1 MAVSTSSLLVQTPL
15 EADSFSSMNG
25 IIMRHKVKF
34 SIFALEKF
42 SIEEDIE
49 KRAVVALTVGL
60 PVTASGTSSQKN
72 RLLMNDGVKDLLLNE
87 KD

>member
-1 MAVSTSSLLVQTPL
+1 MAVSTSSLLVQTP

-42 SIEEDIE
+42 STSTEEDIE
-49 KRAVVALTVGL
+49 KRAVVAL
-60 PVTASGTSSQKN
+60 
-72 RLLMNDGVKDLLLNE
+72 LLAFQLQLEAQVHKRTDY
-87 KD
+87 

>member
-1 MAVSTSSLLVQTPL
+1 MSRL

-42 SIEEDIE
+42 STSNTEEDIE
-49 KRAVVALTVGL
+49 KRAVVAL
-60 PVTASGTSSQKN
+60 
-72 RLLMNDGVKDLLLNE
+72 LLAFQLQLQAQVHKRTDY
-87 KD
+87 

>member
-1 MAVSTSSLLVQTPL
+1 MAVSTSSLLVQTP

-49 KRAVVALTVGL
+49 KRAVVAL
-60 PVTASGTSSQKN
+60 
-72 RLLMNDGVKDLLLNE
+72 LLAFQLQLQAQVHKRTDY
-87 KD
+87 

>member
-1 MAVSTSSLLVQTPL
+1 MSRL

-49 KRAVVALTVGL
+49 KRAVVAL
-60 PVTASGTSSQKN
+60 
-72 RLLMNDGVKDLLLNE
+72 LLAFQLQLEAQVHKRTDY
-87 KD
+87 

>member
-1 MAVSTSSLLVQTPL
+1 MSRL

-42 SIEEDIE
+42 STSTEEDIE
-49 KRAVVALTVGL
+49 KRAVVAL
-60 PVTASGTSSQKN
+60 
-72 RLLMNDGVKDLLLNE
+72 LLAFQLQLGALVHKRTDY
-87 KD
+87 

>member
-42 SIEEDIE
+42 STSNTEEDIE
-49 KRAVVALTVGL
+49 KRAVVAL
-60 PVTASGTSSQKN
+60 
-72 RLLMNDGVKDLLLNE
+72 LLAFQLQLQAQVHKRTDY
-87 KD
+87 

>member
-1 MAVSTSSLLVQTPL
+1 MAVSTSSLLVQTPV

-49 KRAVVALTVGL
+49 KRAVVAL
-60 PVTASGTSSQKN
+60 
-72 RLLMNDGVKDLLLNE
+72 LLAFQLQLEAQVHKRTDY
-87 KD
+87 